1 VIELSDVE
9 SAKEAPLSEGQAVE
23 EAKEPPK
30 MPAPT
35 ATGNEKIAILKH
47 NIFEIDMERGADDPT
62 ARLELAIRN
71 VSNSAIATAVFEAI
85 FYDQEGNIIDEVK
98 HREIE
103 LKPDTSRLI
112 RITTSIPAYESDQIA
127 RYDVR
132 LVRAT
137 TADVEKVQILRYEIR
152 TTETGEE
159 EVWGVAKN
167 ISEVKTDAAVVVTFY
182 DANKENIGTNVLALR
197 DIEPN
202 TIRQFD
208 FRFKPK
214 EGDTVRHCSIIVG
227 ETIAA

>member
-1 VIELSDVE
+1 MELSDME
-9 SAKEAPLSEGQAVE
+9 STKEAPFTEEQAVE

-47 NIFEIDMERGADDPT
+47 KIFEADMERGAEYPT

-71 VSNSAIATAVFEAI
+71 VSDSTIATAVFEAI

-112 RITTSIPAYESDQIA
+112 RITTSIPASESDQIA

-137 TADVEKVQILRYEIR
+137 TADVEKVQLRRYEIR

-182 DANKENIGTNVLALR
+182 DADKENIGTSVLVLR

-208 FRFKPK
+208 FRFKPQ
-214 EGDTVRHCSIIVG
+214 EGDMVRHCSIIAG
-227 ETIAA
+227 EIAA

>member
-1 VIELSDVE
+1 MSDIENT
-9 SAKEAPLSEGQAVE
+9 KEAPFTEEQAVE

-30 MPAPT
+30 IPAPT

-71 VSNSAIATAVFEAI
+71 VSDSTIATAVFEALL
-85 FYDQEGNIIDEVK
+85 YDQEFNIIDTVK
-98 HREIE
+98 HRETK

-112 RITTSIPAYESDQIA
+112 RIITSIPAYESDQIA

-132 LVRAT
+132 LLRAT
-137 TADVEKVQILRYEIR
+137 TADVEKVQLLRYEVR

-167 ISEVKTDAAVVVTFY
+167 ISEVKTDAAAVVTFY
-182 DANKENIGTNVLALR
+182 DANMENIGTNVLILR

-208 FRFKPK
+208 FRFKSQA
-214 EGDTVRHCSIIVG
+214 GDTVRHCSVIVG
-227 ETIAA
+227 EIAA